1 MGADFYLHGVID
13 GFDETIVARTRPEEM
28 PDVEIGDSIG
38 ITLVTENC
46 FAFTRDNNR
55 VNFSDGIS

>member
-13 GFDETIVARTRPEEM
+13 GFDETIVARTRPEEL
-28 PDVEIGDSIG
+28 PGVEIGDSIE
-38 ITLVTENC
+38 ITLATENC